1 MSGTAGTT
9 HNQRTSSST
18 VRRVAAPAIAV
29 ALLLTACGAGETAD
43 PETEA
48 SDAAQDDA
56 AQDDAAA
63 TSNAPTEE
71 ATDEP
76 DDAEATPADGG
87 EGDTIAA
94 SLEAAGFGQSGDYL
108 WITSVVRNEAPTGG
122 QFVTVSFN
130 LLDEGG
136 NLLATESQVESFNAP
151 GQRLAVGT
159 QVDAPT
165 NGTVASVEA
174 TLLVDEGMAPEF
186 PDVTL
191 EAGEVTLRPDEF
203 GGMTA
208 SATLTNPSQE
218 TLPGARVGVIC
229 TDAAGTIIGGGSAY
243 PDLVPAGGQIVAEVD
258 VIVSGEPA
266 SCEMLANP
274 GI

>member
-9 HNQRTSSST
+9 RNQRTSSFT
-18 VRRVAAPAIAV
+18 VRRVAAPAIAA

-56 AQDDAAA
+56 ATA
-63 TSNAPTEE
+63 SNASTEE

-87 EGDTIAA
+87 EDDAIAA

-174 TLLVDEGMAPEF
+174 TLLVDEGMEPEF

-243 PDLVPAGGQIVAEVD
+243 PDPAGGQIVAEVD